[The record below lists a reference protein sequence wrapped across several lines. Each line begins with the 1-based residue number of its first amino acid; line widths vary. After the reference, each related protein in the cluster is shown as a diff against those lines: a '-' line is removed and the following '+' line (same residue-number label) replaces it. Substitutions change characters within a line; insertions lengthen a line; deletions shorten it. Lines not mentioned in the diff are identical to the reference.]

1 MGNVG
6 GKHIAQPTDGFDE
19 RRLMRI
25 SLYLPAQA
33 HDQHV
38 NRAVEHVRAFAVG
51 QLKQPVTTQHPTGIL
66 RERQQQAVL
75 ALG

>member
-1 MGNVG
+1 
-6 GKHIAQPTDGFDE
+6 
-19 RRLMRI
+19 MRV
-25 SLYLPAQA
+25 SLYFPAQA

-38 NRAVEHVRAFAVG
+38 NRAVEHVGAFAVG
-51 QLKQPVTTQHPTGIL
+51 QLKQPFATQHTAGIL